1 MWENVVMNSGVG
13 AEFATQ
19 YKSGGGWKDDVNP
32 HALALDALA
41 ERFALRYIYASGAIG
56 LQHLE
61 EDVLKKNN
69 DALAGSTLLSLINKQ
84 TMKDNAVWI
93 FSQRGVGYPAIMD
106 AQVKY
111 IRPDVFLLE

>member
-1 MWENVVMNSGVG
+1 MRR
-13 AEFATQ
+13 
-19 YKSGGGWKDDVNP
+19 GGI
-32 HALALDALA
+32 A
-41 ERFALRYIYASGAIG
+41 F
-56 LQHLE
+56 QHLE

-84 TMKDNAVWI
+84 TMKDNAVWT
-93 FSQRGVGYPAIMD
+93 FSQRAVGYPAIMD